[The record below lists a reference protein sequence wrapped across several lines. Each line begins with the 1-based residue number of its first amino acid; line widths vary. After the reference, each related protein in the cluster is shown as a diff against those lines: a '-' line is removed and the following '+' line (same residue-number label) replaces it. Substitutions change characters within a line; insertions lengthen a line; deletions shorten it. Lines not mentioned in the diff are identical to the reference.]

1 MRIPLIKPFLPATV
15 KNRVMEV
22 LESGY
27 LTEGKVT
34 AEFEHTCGE
43 YLEVSHCVAMTSC
56 TVGLESVL
64 RYYHIGPGD
73 EVIVPDYTYPATADV
88 VAIVG
93 AAIIIVDVDPE
104 TMLIDYDALERA
116 ITPRTKAVIP
126 VSLFG
131 NPLDYDRLSKIR
143 KTCGIAIIEDAAC
156 AFGAEYQ
163 GRKVGSFADF
173 SVFSLHPR
181 KFITTGEG
189 GLITTT
195 CQEASHWLTSYKH
208 FGLGQVA
215 DRQQAAFQMIGTN
228 YKLSD
233 VLAAIGLSQME
244 YVNDLLAHRREL
256 AVEYVKLLSGSES
269 VSLPR
274 TTQGGKHSY
283 QTFCVLV
290 ENRDRIFS
298 TLRSSGIE
306 VQIGT
311 YCLHQHPAFKAGD
324 RCEIRGKLD
333 GSIYAGEHC
342 LALPLYHE
350 LSLKE
355 QEEVVERLVTC

>member
-15 KNRVMEV
+15 GERVLEV
-22 LESGY
+22 LASGY

-34 AEFEHTCGE
+34 AAFEHACRE
-43 YLEVSHCVAMTSC
+43 YLGASYCLAMTSC
-56 TVGLESVL
+56 TVGLEAVL
-64 RYYHIGPGD
+64 RYYRIGPGD

-93 AAIIIVDVDPE
+93 ADIVIVDVDPE
-104 TMLIDYDALERA
+104 TMLIDYEALEKA
-116 ITPRTKAVIP
+116 ITSRTRAVIP

-131 NPLDYDRLSKIR
+131 NPLDYDRLAAIK
-143 KTCGIAIIEDAAC
+143 KNYGIAIIEDAAC
-156 AFGAEYQ
+156 AFGAEFR

-189 GLITTT
+189 GLITTAFR
-195 CQEASHWLTSYKH
+195 EGRDWLVSYKH
-208 FGLGQVA
+208 FGLGQDS
-215 DRQQAAFQMIGTN
+215 DRQRAVFQMIGTN
-228 YKLSD
+228 YKMSD
-233 VLAAIGLSQME
+233 VLAAIGLAQME
-244 YVNDLLAHRREL
+244 YVHELLARRREL
-256 AVEYVKLLSGSES
+256 AATYIDLLSGVKA

-274 TTQGGKHSY
+274 TTRGGEHSY

-290 ENRDRIFS
+290 ANRDRVFKR
-298 TLRSSGIE
+298 LRAAGIE

-311 YCLHQHPAFKAGD
+311 YCLHQHPAFNAGN
-324 RCEIRGKLD
+324 RCLIREKPV
-333 GSIYAGEHC
+333 GSQYVGEHC

-350 LSLKE
+350 LSRND
-355 QEEVVERLVTC
+355 QEEVVERLVAC